1 MRVVLLG
8 TAAGGGFPR
17 WSCACALCAAARD
30 GKLPSRTQ
38 ECAAITGNGR
48 DWWLLNASPDIRT
61 QLTVTPALWPGAR
74 PRDTWLRGVLLTD
87 AEADHVGGLAAL
99 RGATGLK
106 VYATPPVHAV
116 LAPVRAGLDRYAPWE
131 WADSLADGGFVL
143 AGGLVVTAHP
153 LAAKVPAYV
162 PARTAADAPWVTAY
176 RVEDLVTGRV
186 LLYAPRVG
194 AWSPALENLCASAD
208 CVLLDG
214 THFDA
219 SAPEAAARAGAGRAA
234 TGHLPVSGP
243 DGSLA
248 GLARHPGRRRIYTN
262 LGDTNPCWTP
272 THRPARGSPP
282 SRWKSCR
289 TGPSSWSRRTRSVE
303 RGEDGAW
310 HALRGGGDAPDT
322 AVPVRPAPRTN
333 LGDPTPGPGANP
345 PGRTASAP
353 VPPVA
358 AAAPRRAGRGP
369 CR

>member
-1 MRVVLLG
+1 MRVVPLG
-8 TAAGGGFPR
+8 TAACGGFPR

-30 GKLPSRTQ
+30 VKLPSRTQ
-38 ECAAITGNGR
+38 QCAAITGNGR

-99 RGATGLK
+99 RGSTGLK
-106 VYATPPVHAV
+106 VYATPPVRAV

-186 LLYAPRVG
+186 LLYAPCVG
-194 AWSPALENLCASAD
+194 AWSPALDDLCASAD

-219 SAPEAAARAGAGRAA
+219 SATGTAARAAAGSTPTWTTR
-234 TGHLPVSGP
+234 T
-243 DGSLA
+243 
-248 GLARHPGRRRIYTN
+248 
-262 LGDTNPCWTP
+262 PCWTP
-272 THRPARGSPP
+272 THRPARRSPP

-289 TGPSSWSRRTRSVE
+289 TGPSSWSRHARSVEPGERRHPARPPGRRTRSSR
-303 RGEDGAW
+303 RGAGA
-310 HALRGGGDAPDT
+310 R
-322 AVPVRPAPRTN
+322 VPRANP
-333 LGDPTPGPGANP
+333 GEPTPGPG
-345 PGRTASAP
+345 T
-353 VPPVA
+353 
-358 AAAPRRAGRGP
+358 
-369 CR
+369 